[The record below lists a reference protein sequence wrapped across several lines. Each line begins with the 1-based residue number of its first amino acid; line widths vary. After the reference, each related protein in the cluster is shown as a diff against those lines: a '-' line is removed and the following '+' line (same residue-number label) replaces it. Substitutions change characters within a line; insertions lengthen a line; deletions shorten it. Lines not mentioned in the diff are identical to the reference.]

1 MNEILREEVEN
12 RLKLSIDDADY
23 LRNDIF
29 KKIEKI
35 KELNKKFDIEV
46 DLNSFTKIANYRL
59 FLNLLI
65 SDISSAILFYLNSKS
80 KYEQIYSVR
89 LIIVCINEGYKKIY
103 HFTNTK
109 KNGEIDL
116 ENRNKSFWIKDIRAI
131 INNEI
136 PELTTEFDSIT
147 NQLDIFWDEKL
158 NDFQNTRNL
167 SIHYDFETT
176 KVYDE
181 IIKILP
187 EETFQ
192 KLIPFLDILNKM
204 FDLTIKLTEH
214 LLISSKTKN
223 NAIKENNNQILD
235 NLTNLIINSNIDE
248 DGKILDTLEK
258 LKHLNNV

>member
-103 HFTNTK
+103 QLFC
-109 KNGEIDL
+109 
-116 ENRNKSFWIKDIRAI
+116 
-131 INNEI
+131 I
-136 PELTTEFDSIT
+136 P
-147 NQLDIFWDEKL
+147 
-158 NDFQNTRNL
+158 
-167 SIHYDFETT
+167 
-176 KVYDE
+176 
-181 IIKILP
+181 KILKN
-187 EETFQ
+187 ESNSQ
-192 KLIPFLDILNKM
+192 LNIVA
-204 FDLTIKLTEH
+204 L
-214 LLISSKTKN
+214 
-223 NAIKENNNQILD
+223 AV
-235 NLTNLIINSNIDE
+235 INGCFVSQRY
-248 DGKILDTLEK
+248 
-258 LKHLNNV
+258 